1 MAVIDFIETVRA
13 CILVGKKLILEMQN
27 FYLVLLVFA
36 LVACQ
41 APDEQGYLDEI
52 ADFRVARVDYLK
64 SEEGYVNLVGLYW
77 VTEGKHNFGSDNDND
92 IQFPAKAEQSM
103 GTITRH
109 GDSLFMEAAPA
120 VMINTDNEPISGNKL
135 FFVADTLQTVASF
148 GSLRWFGIKRGED
161 IGIRLRDFE
170 TPLLDQ
176 LVSIPSYPTDS
187 KWRLEA
193 QWEQYDEPKILK
205 LPNQVGQIIETEAVG
220 AFHFEVDGKPYLLE
234 PIGEAYNGA
243 YFLMIYDQSSG
254 QETYGSGRYMYI
266 PVPDQDG
273 QTILDFNKAYN
284 PPCVF
289 TEYATCLFPHEANR
303 LPFKI
308 EAGEKYPGY

>member
-1 MAVIDFIETVRA
+1 VDVNDFIETIRT
-13 CILVGKKLILEMQN
+13 CILFEKKLILDMRKS
-27 FYLVLLVFA
+27 YLILLVA
-36 LVACQ
+36 LASCNAPVQQ
-41 APDEQGYLDEI
+41 AYLDEI

-64 SEEGYVNLVGLYW
+64 SEEGYVNLSGLYW
-77 VTEGKHNFGSDNDND
+77 VKEGKHNFGSDNDND
-92 IQFPAKAEQSM
+92 IQFPAKAEQLM
-103 GTITRH
+103 GTITRQ
-109 GDSLFMEAAPA
+109 GDSLFMEPAPA
-120 VMINTDNEPISGNKL
+120 VTITIDNEAITGNKL
-135 FFVADTLQTVASF
+135 FFVPDTLQTMASF

-161 IGIRLRDFE
+161 IGIRLRDFKN
-170 TPLLDQ
+170 PLLAQ
-176 LVSIPSYPTDS
+176 LTSIPSYPTDP

-220 AFHFEVDGKPYLLE
+220 AFHFEVDGEPYSLE
-234 PIGEAYNGA
+234 PIGEAHNGE
-243 YFLMIYDQSSG
+243 YFLMIYDQTSG

-266 PVPDQDG
+266 PVPDKDG
-273 QTILDFNKAYN
+273 LAIIDFNKAFN

-308 EAGEKYPGY
+308 EAGEKYPEY